1 MFDDRK
7 IQEEITRSE
16 REFETLKRN
25 IELMEREARYADKR
39 VEAATSDI
47 ARAKRK
53 LQEQE
58 GDLARVV
65 KENET
70 TAKKLKE
77 SQARMADY
85 KQNIDK
91 LQRQFRQMQQDTDR
105 NARR

>member
-25 IELMEREARYADKR
+25 IELMEREARYADRR

-47 ARAKRK
+47 SRTKRK
-53 LQEQE
+53 LTEQE
-58 GDLARVV
+58 DDLARVI
-65 KENET
+65 KENDA

-77 SQARMADY
+77 SLSRMADY

-91 LQRQFRQMQQDTDR
+91 LQRQFRQMQQDSM
-105 NARR
+105 NNSRR

>member
-7 IQEEITRSE
+7 IQEEITRSN

-47 ARAKRK
+47 TRAKRK

-58 GDLARVV
+58 DDLARVV

-77 SQARMADY
+77 SQLRMADY

-91 LQRQFRQMQQDTDR
+91 LQRQFRQMQQDNER